1 MGFSNF
7 FLDTDRK
14 MYGYSIG
21 TASEMIEKLRDEIA
35 KNKKLV
41 EELMKRALKI
51 KKKRIGELEKKF
63 TMDDDLFAEMN
74 TNKSEDAQ
82 NFGVDHAFVKGID
95 STKHA
100 LIEQVMHF
108 SRPKRTITSGKDTV
122 YTLITN

>member
-1 MGFSNF
+1 
-7 FLDTDRK
+7 

-21 TASEMIEKLRDEIA
+21 TASENDRKTPGRNCKKQKIGGRTDEKSSQDQ
-35 KNKKLV
+35 
-41 EELMKRALKI
+41 
-51 KKKRIGELEKKF
+51 EKKNRRVGEKIHNGRWF
-63 TMDDDLFAEMN
+63 FAEMN

-122 YTLITN
+122 YTLITNWE